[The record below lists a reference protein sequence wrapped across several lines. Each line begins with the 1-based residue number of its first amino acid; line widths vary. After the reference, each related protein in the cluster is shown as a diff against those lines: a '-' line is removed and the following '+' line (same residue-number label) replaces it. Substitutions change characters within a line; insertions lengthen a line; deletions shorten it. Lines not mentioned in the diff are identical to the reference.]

1 MFQEGPGSPVCSL
14 SHCSYFSSELDLA
27 GISYLH
33 GLSSLAVAMAV
44 AGTRCGVETP
54 RPRLCRKQQWCMSKT
69 ADIIAGLLFVLG
81 DKRKVVFS
89 K

>member
-1 MFQEGPGSPVCSL
+1 MVLSVSGETRQSSVLLVSL
-14 SHCSYFSSELDLA
+14 LLLQLRVGL

-33 GLSSLAVAMAV
+33 GLSSLAVAM

-54 RPRLCRKQQWCMSKT
+54 RPRLCRKQWWCLSKT
-69 ADIIAGLLFVLG
+69 ADIIAGLLFILG